1 MTDTQPAT
9 TRALSQPVRF
19 KRRNRFFS
27 RVGSAAI
34 VFITLVV
41 LTVIFAP
48 VVAPYN
54 PDHADLMNVLAGPS
68 PAHWLGT
75 DSLGRDLLSR
85 ILYGGR
91 TALVGPLLVVVI
103 STTIGLIL
111 GLIAAWRGGW
121 IDALLS
127 RIFDFLF
134 AFPALLLAILAIAL
148 FGKGLTGPVIAMT
161 IAYIPFIARLA
172 RGLVVSEM
180 SRPYV
185 QAYSVLGFR
194 STWIAV
200 RRVLPN
206 IFPVVGAQAT
216 LYFGYV
222 LADLAS
228 LSFIGLGVQAPQA
241 DWGGMINESRGSLQ
255 SGDFLPTLAPALVV
269 ILVVVAIN
277 IIGEEL
283 SERIGGD
290 FS

>member
-1 MTDTQPAT
+1 MSQTDTAT
-9 TRALSQPVRF
+9 AKELLQAVKLSR
-19 KRRNRFFS
+19 KRLFS
-27 RVGSAAI
+27 PLGQVAAGVMAI
-34 VFITLVV
+34 VV
-41 LTVIFAP
+41 LLVIFAP
-48 VVAPYN
+48 VVSPYDPN
-54 PDHADLMNVLAGPS
+54 HADLMNVLSGPS
-68 PAHWLGT
+68 AAHWLGT

-85 ILYGGR
+85 ILHGGR

-103 STTIGLIL
+103 STAVGLVL

-121 IDALLS
+121 IDLVLS

-161 IAYIPFIARLA
+161 VAYIPFIARLT
-172 RGLVVSEM
+172 RGLVVTEI

-185 QAYSVLGFR
+185 QAYRVLGFR
-194 STWIAV
+194 SSWIAV
-200 RRVLPN
+200 SRVLPN
-206 IFPVVGAQAT
+206 IFPVVGAQST

-241 DWGGMINESRGSLQ
+241 DWGAMINESRGSLQ
-255 SGDFLPTLAPALVV
+255 SGDLLPTVVPAVMVV
-269 ILVVVAIN
+269 LVVVAIN

-283 SERIGGD
+283 SERIGGS
-290 FS
+290 FK

>member
-1 MTDTQPAT
+1 MTVTQPAST
-9 TRALSQPVRF
+9 KALSQPVRF
-19 KRRNRFFS
+19 TRRNRFFS
-27 RVGSAAI
+27 PVGQVAI
-34 VFITLVV
+34 AFITLVV
-41 LTVIFAP
+41 LLVSFAT

-54 PDHADLMNVLAGPS
+54 PNHADLMNVLAGPS
-68 PAHWLGT
+68 AAHWLGT

-85 ILYGGR
+85 IIYGGR
-91 TALVGPLLVVVI
+91 TALVGPLLVVTI
-103 STTIGLIL
+103 ATTVGLAL
-111 GLIAAWRGGW
+111 GLVAAWRGGW

-127 RIFDFLF
+127 RVFDFLF

-172 RGLVVSEM
+172 RGLVVAELT
-180 SRPYV
+180 RPYV
-185 QAYSVLGFR
+185 QAYRVLGFR
-194 STWIAV
+194 STWIAI

-241 DWGGMINESRGSLQ
+241 DWGAMINESRGSLQ
-255 SGDFLPTLAPALVV
+255 SGDYLPTVVPAVVV